1 MAEAIRVCIIGLG
14 SMGMGT
20 AKACIAAGLTAYG
33 IDLRP
38 SACAEL
44 ETAGGK
50 AAGDGRAFAGELD
63 AVIVLVINA
72 KQAEEALFGASGIAP
87 LLAKGT
93 PVMMS
98 STISPDA
105 ARHLAGR
112 LDEYGL
118 PMLDAPVSGGPVK
131 AGEGRLTVMAAGP
144 EATFDKLSPVLAAV
158 AENVY
163 RVGSGIGQG
172 AMVKIVHQ
180 LLAGVHIAAGAEA
193 MAFAARAGIPL
204 DVMYDVVTHSAGNS
218 WMFENRMKHVVDGD
232 FTARSSVDIFVK
244 DLGLVT
250 ETANKLAFPLP
261 LASIAYTMFANASNA
276 GWGNLDDSAVVKIF
290 NGIQLPGE
298 ADDV

>member
-44 ETAGGK
+44 EMAGGK

-163 RVGSGIGQG
+163 RVGSDIGQG

-276 GWGNLDDSAVVKIF
+276 GWGNLDDSAVIKIF
-290 NGIQLPGE
+290 NGIQLPGD